1 MALDKTQK
9 MAIAGVGLIA
19 AGAGLGL
26 IGAALIAPA
35 FLTWAANAVEK
46 GTDRLASN
54 AEKTSRIVGS
64 VVGTLQRSFTEAAKA
79 GVAEGRRGLSPRS
92 NGASV

>member
-9 MAIAGVGLIA
+9 MAIAGVGLVA

-35 FLTWAANAVEK
+35 FLSWAASAVEK

-54 AEKTSRIVGS
+54 AERTSRIVGS
-64 VVGTLQRSFTEAAKA
+64 VVEATRA
-79 GVAEGRRGLSPRS
+79 GWAEGKRNLSDR
-92 NGASV
+92 NQGAA